1 MRQLTLIGRWNTIAS
16 VEFITKEYIM
26 TTRNQNRQSNR
37 SANKRHKAR
46 AKRYKSSLMDNL
58 YQAMTSNQLK
68 KREDYVSKEREPER
82 KLS

>member
-1 MRQLTLIGRWNTIAS
+1 
-16 VEFITKEYIM
+16 M

-37 SANKRHKAR
+37 SATKKHKAR

-68 KREDYVSKEREPER
+68 KREEDES
-82 KLS
+82 S